1 MTEPIE
7 RTDRGSDLRVPS
19 TLKPIRAERFGVAEA
34 RHLLWRA
41 GFGGTPGQVRALAE
55 MGPEKAVELL
65 VETEK
70 TEFAEASRDG
80 FDKNIMRPLSEEEQ
94 RAIQQARRNRDEEA
108 LAKAQ
113 TERQERER
121 RDRSQIVE
129 VQKWWLT
136 RMIETTR
143 PLEEKMTLFWHGLF
157 ATNYRSI
164 ENSYHMYQQNLFFRR
179 EGLSN
184 YRAMLKGLI
193 RDPAMLAYLNN
204 NQSRKNKPNENL
216 ARELMEL
223 FSLGVGQYEEKDIK
237 EGARALTGYTFRD
250 DEFFFDQKNH
260 DGGIKEILGQRGT
273 LDGDGFVEAI
283 LARDACSR
291 YIARR
296 WYHFFVGD
304 VPTEER
310 GGEAGLDPAQRTFIH
325 ELARALRE
333 GDYAVRPAL
342 KKLFLSEH
350 FYHPRFVLGQIKS
363 PAVLVVGGVRSLGLP
378 ARDISILRDA
388 LDLMGQNLMFPPSVK
403 GWDGGRSWI
412 NTSTLFVRQ
421 NVMTYLIAGKKPKG
435 YDASAEAQA
444 YDAGAL
450 VAGAEK
456 SAEEMADRVLEAA
469 LGQRPSAARAAL
481 LAYLD
486 ESKGKGAK
494 ERAMGLLLLATAMP
508 EYQLC

>member
-1 MTEPIE
+1 MAEPVDGAE
-7 RTDRGSDLRVPS
+7 RGSDSRLAS
-19 TLKPIRAERFGVAEA
+19 TLKPIRAERFGVPEA

-41 GFGGTPGQVRALAE
+41 GFGGTPSQVRALAE
-55 MGPEKAVELL
+55 LGPEKAVDLL
-65 VETEK
+65 VDTDK
-70 TEFAEASRDG
+70 TQFAEAAPDA
-80 FDKNIMRPLSEEEQ
+80 FDKNIMRPLSEAEQ
-94 RAIQQARRNRDEEA
+94 RAIAQARRNRDEEA

-121 RDRSQIVE
+121 KDRGQIVE
-129 VQKWWLT
+129 MQKWWLT

-164 ENSYHMYQQNLFFRR
+164 ENSYHMYQQNRFFRR
-179 EGLSN
+179 EGLGD
-184 YRAMLKGLI
+184 YRALLKGLI

-223 FSLGVGQYEEKDIK
+223 FSLGVGQYGEKDIK

-260 DGGIKEILGQRGT
+260 DGGVKEILGQRGT

-283 LARDACSR
+283 LARDACSK
-291 YIARR
+291 YVARR

-310 GGEAGLDPAQRTFIH
+310 GGEGGLEPAQRTFIH

-333 GDYAVRPAL
+333 GGYAIRPAL

-388 LDLMGQNLMFPPSVK
+388 LDLMGQNLLFPPSVK

-421 NVMTYLIAGKKPKG
+421 NVMTYLVSGRKPKG
-435 YDASAEAQA
+435 YDASADAQG

-450 VAGAEK
+450 VKGSES
-456 SAEEMADRVLEAA
+456 SADEMADRVLDAA
-469 LGQRPSAARAAL
+469 LGQRPGRARAAL
-481 LAYLD
+481 LAYLGD
-486 ESKGKGAK
+486 SKGKSVK
-494 ERAMGLLLLATAMP
+494 ERATGLLLLATAMP